1 MFKVVKL
8 KPVLFA
14 LLILMVGVFGC
25 VALTK
30 ATQASAANKLNY
42 TIVLDAGHGGVDGGC
57 VGATGISEAEI
68 NLAVTFKLKSMLENF
83 GFNVVLTRSS
93 SGGLYSLSAKNKKQ
107 SDMEK
112 RKEIIKKA
120 NPNMVVSVHMN
131 SYVDSSQHG
140 AQTFYK
146 AESEQSQVL
155 AETIQ
160 LELVKNLVEAREF
173 ANHTDLYILD
183 CVSAPSVVVEGGFLS
198 NSAEESLLITPDYQ
212 NKLAYSIFC
221 GVLKYFEVVNTVN

>member
-8 KPVLFA
+8 KSVLFA
-14 LLILMVGVFGC
+14 VLIILAGVFGC
-25 VALTK
+25 FGLSKVS
-30 ATQASAANKLNY
+30 ATTNKLNY
-42 TIVLDAGHGGVDGGC
+42 TIVLDAGHGGQDGGC

-68 NLAVTFKLKSMLENF
+68 NLEVTFKLKSMLENF
-83 GFNVVLTRSS
+83 GFNVVLTRNSNA
-93 SGGLYSLSAKNKKQ
+93 GLYSLTAKNKKL

-112 RKEIIKKA
+112 RKEIIKSA

-146 AESEQSQVL
+146 VGSKQGKVL
-155 AETIQ
+155 ANTIQ
-160 LELVKNLVEAREF
+160 TELIKNLVEAREF

-198 NSAEESLLITPDYQ
+198 NANEESLLINPDYQ
-212 NKLAYSIFC
+212 GKLAYSIFC
-221 GVLKYFEVVNTVN
+221 GILKYFEVVSTLN

>member
-1 MFKVVKL
+1 
-8 KPVLFA
+8 
-14 LLILMVGVFGC
+14 
-25 VALTK
+25 
-30 ATQASAANKLNY
+30 
-42 TIVLDAGHGGVDGGC
+42 
-57 VGATGISEAEI
+57 
-68 NLAVTFKLKSMLENF
+68 MLENF

-93 SGGLYSLSAKNKKQ
+93 SAGLYSLGAKNKKQ

-146 AESEQSQVL
+146 AGSEQGKVL

-198 NSAEESLLITPDYQ
+198 NQSEENLLITSDYQ
-212 NKLAYSIFC
+212 KKLAYSIFC
-221 GVLKYFEVVNTVN
+221 GILKFFEVVNSVN